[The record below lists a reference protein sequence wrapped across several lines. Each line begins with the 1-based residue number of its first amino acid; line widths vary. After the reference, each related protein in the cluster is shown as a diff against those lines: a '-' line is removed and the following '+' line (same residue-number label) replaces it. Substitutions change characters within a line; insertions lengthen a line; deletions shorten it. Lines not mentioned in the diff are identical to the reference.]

1 MSEYTITFDGRTC
14 QGRPGQTISE
24 VLMANGLIILGQAP
38 DGTDRG
44 VYCGM
49 GVCYQCRVILNGKM
63 NIRACKTLAKPGDA
77 VLSQKDEECG
87 VE

>member
-1 MSEYTITFDGRTC
+1 MSGYMISFDGKSC
-14 QGRPGQTISE
+14 HGKPGQTISE
-24 VLMANGLIILGQAP
+24 VLMTNGIITLGQSP
-38 DGTDRG
+38 DGSPRG

-49 GVCYQCRVILNGKM
+49 GACFQCRVILNGKM
-63 NIRACKTLAKPGDA
+63 NIRACKTLAKPGDI

>member
-1 MSEYTITFDGRTC
+1 MSEITITFDGKPCR
-14 QGRPGQTISE
+14 GKPGQTISE
-24 VLMANGLIILGQAP
+24 VLLDNGFTTLGQAP

-49 GVCYQCRVILNGKM
+49 GACFQCRVILNGKM
-63 NIRACKTLAKPGDA
+63 NIRACKTLAKPGDI

-87 VE
+87 VA